1 MDYDENKAGFP
12 PTRLSS
18 VRIMFQTV
26 HSGPVRNRTAR
37 RTTQASK
44 APLSL
49 EPSFFLHQLHKGEHL
64 FRKGDRKS
72 YLYRVESGAVA
83 LTWTDPEG
91 NVQPVETVE
100 ANQFFGLGYLDTH
113 IYDAVALAGA
123 MVSCWPA
130 DALPFIIDQ
139 FPKVRDRQDDAVER
153 EFAHRRATLT
163 ATPPA
168 TPAARLA
175 TFLSVVSRMNASEGR
190 DPHII
195 SETMRCPVVAG
206 YLKVD
211 IDTLASALLELKR
224 KGLIEAEV
232 DGRLRILD
240 LERLESYPDA
250 SRTTEEPAHAL

>member
-1 MDYDENKAGFP
+1 MFE
-12 PTRLSS
+12 TVLSDS
-18 VRIMFQTV
+18 
-26 HSGPVRNRTAR
+26 VRNRIVHRAPK
-37 RTTQASK
+37 ASK
-44 APLSL
+44 ALPSL

-91 NVQPVETVE
+91 NLQPVETVE
-100 ANQFFGLGYLDTH
+100 SHQFFGLGYLDTH
-113 IYDAVALAGA
+113 IYDAVALSGA

-139 FPKVRDRQDDAVER
+139 FPAVRDRQDDAVER

-190 DPHII
+190 DPHMI

-224 KGLIEAEV
+224 KGLIAAEA

-240 LERLESYPDA
+240 LEQLETYQDA
-250 SRTTEEPAHAL
+250 TRKTEEPAHAL